1 MALPSTHPER
11 SRRGE
16 VAAAVRACL
25 QLVHLLSKRMLTRHK
40 YIFLLKSAFLASVGL
55 WGALA
60 GTQDTLFL
68 AAPPGRARAEAR
80 GSVVSLSNHVLEAEW
95 SVASGKLSGSKFVNH
110 VTEEGF
116 SLPRDPFT
124 IIFKDGTRLPASE
137 MKLVGAPRTEALAA
151 NPHSS
156 RAADHFEGQA
166 ALLRLQDSKQ
176 QDSKQTVAVD
186 WRVMLRDDSN
196 YVREEITISALRDDQ
211 AIAEVRLFNDS
222 LAGARRAGIVK
233 GSPVTVGNVF
243 LGIENPLAECEAAD
257 LVTCTMK
264 RELPLR
270 KGQTVTYSL
279 VVGVSPAG
287 QMRRSFLNYV
297 ERERAHPYRTFLH
310 YNSWYDI
317 GFGKP
322 YDAPAV
328 LDVIGAFGA
337 ELVHSRGVKL
347 DSFLLDDGW
356 DDPRSSWRMN
366 PGFPQRL
373 SPLSGAAE
381 KYGAGMGVWLSPW
394 GGYDEAKQRRLEYGR
409 KIGLEIN
416 KGGFALSGPKYYDRF
431 REVSLGFIR
440 NEGVN
445 IFKIDGTGNV
455 NTVFPAS
462 AFDSDFAAAISLIQ
476 AWRSAKP
483 EIYVNLTVGT
493 YPSPFW
499 LLYADSIWRGG
510 EDHSFAGVG
519 SWREKWI
526 TYRDEQTYQNIVQAG
541 PLFPLNSLMLHGLIY
556 ARQAEHLESDPGND
570 FENEVHDYFG
580 SGTQLQE
587 MYVSHALLSKDN
599 WDVLAEG
606 ANWSRRNAG
615 VLRDTHWIG
624 GNPGKLEVYGWAAWS
639 PAKAI
644 LTLRNP
650 SDQPQS
656 LWVDVGRVL
665 ELPATT
671 DSKFVAR
678 SPWKHDS
685 GVPPVS
691 LLAGQP
697 HTFDLQPFEVLN
709 LELLPVDRAQP

>member
-1 MALPSTHPER
+1 MALPSAHPER
-11 SRRGE
+11 SRRGVRE
-16 VAAAVRACL
+16 VVAVRACL
-25 QLVHLLSKRMLTRHK
+25 QSVHLLVKRMLTGHK
-40 YIFLLKSAFLASVGL
+40 YIFLLKSAFLAGVGL
-55 WGALA
+55 CGALA
-60 GTQDTLFL
+60 GAQDTLFL
-68 AAPPGRARAEAR
+68 GAPPGRARSEAR

-95 SVASGKLSGSKFVNH
+95 SVAGGKLAGSKFVNH

-222 LAGARRAGIVK
+222 LTGARRAGTVK

-257 LVTCTMK
+257 IITCTMK

-279 VVGVSPAG
+279 VIGVSPAG

-297 ERERAHPYRTFLH
+297 EQERAHPYRTFLH

-337 ELVHSRGVKL
+337 ELVRSRGVKL

-366 PGFPQRL
+366 SGFPQGL
-373 SPLSGAAE
+373 SSLSGAAE

-394 GGYDEAKQRRLEYGR
+394 GGYETK
-409 KIGLEIN
+409 
-416 KGGFALSGPKYYDRF
+416 
-431 REVSLGFIR
+431 
-440 NEGVN
+440 
-445 IFKIDGTGNV
+445 
-455 NTVFPAS
+455 
-462 AFDSDFAAAISLIQ
+462 AA
-476 AWRSAKP
+476 
-483 EIYVNLTVGT
+483 
-493 YPSPFW
+493 
-499 LLYADSIWRGG
+499 
-510 EDHSFAGVG
+510 
-519 SWREKWI
+519 
-526 TYRDEQTYQNIVQAG
+526 
-541 PLFPLNSLMLHGLIY
+541 
-556 ARQAEHLESDPGND
+556 
-570 FENEVHDYFG
+570 
-580 SGTQLQE
+580 
-587 MYVSHALLSKDN
+587 
-599 WDVLAEG
+599 
-606 ANWSRRNAG
+606 
-615 VLRDTHWIG
+615 
-624 GNPGKLEVYGWAAWS
+624 
-639 PAKAI
+639 
-644 LTLRNP
+644 
-650 SDQPQS
+650 
-656 LWVDVGRVL
+656 
-665 ELPATT
+665 
-671 DSKFVAR
+671 
-678 SPWKHDS
+678 
-685 GVPPVS
+685 
-691 LLAGQP
+691 
-697 HTFDLQPFEVLN
+697 
-709 LELLPVDRAQP
+709 

>member
-1 MALPSTHPER
+1 MP
-11 SRRGE
+11 
-16 VAAAVRACL
+16 
-25 QLVHLLSKRMLTRHK
+25 TRHK
-40 YIFLLKSAFLASVGL
+40 SIFLLRSAFLASVGL

-60 GTQDTLFL
+60 GAQDSLFL
-68 AAPPGRARAEAR
+68 GAPPGRARAEAR
-80 GSVVSLSNHVLEAEW
+80 GSVVSLSNHALEAEW
-95 SVASGKLSGSKFVNH
+95 SVASGKLAGSKFVNH

-124 IIFKDGTRLPASE
+124 IIFKDGTRLPASA

-156 RAADHFEGQA
+156 RAADHLEGQSF
-166 ALLRLQDSKQ
+166 LLRLQDP
-176 QDSKQTVAVD
+176 KQTVAVD

-196 YVREEITISALRDDQ
+196 YLREEITISALRDDQ

-222 LAGARRAGIVK
+222 LAGARVAGTVK

-257 LVTCTMK
+257 IITCTMK

-270 KGQTVTYSL
+270 KGQTVTYS
-279 VVGVSPAG
+279 VVIGVSPAG

-310 YNSWYDI
+310 YNCWYDI

-322 YDAPAV
+322 YDAAAV
-328 LDVIGAFGA
+328 LDVVDAFGT
-337 ELVHSRGVKL
+337 ELVRKRNVKL

-356 DDPRSSWRMN
+356 DNPRSSWRMN
-366 PGFPQRL
+366 SGFPQGL

-381 KYGAGMGVWLSPW
+381 QYGAGMGVWLSPW

-416 KGGFALSGPKYYDRF
+416 EGGFALSGPKYYDRF
-431 REVSLGFIR
+431 REVSLDFIR
-440 NEGVN
+440 KEGVN
-445 IFKIDGTGNV
+445 VFKIDGTGNV

-476 AWRSAKP
+476 TWRSARP
-483 EIYVNLTVGT
+483 EIYVNLTTGT

-526 TYRDEQTYQNIVQAG
+526 TYRDQQTYQNIVQAG

-656 LWVDVGRVL
+656 LSIDVGRVL

-671 DSKFVAR
+671 YSKFVAR
-678 SPWKHDS
+678 SPWKHES
-685 GVPPVS
+685 EVPSVS
-691 LLAGQP
+691 LVAGQP

-709 LELLPVDRAQP
+709 LELLPVDGAQP

>member
-1 MALPSTHPER
+1 MPS
-11 SRRGE
+11 
-16 VAAAVRACL
+16 
-25 QLVHLLSKRMLTRHK
+25 RHK
-40 YIFLLKSAFLASVGL
+40 SIFLLKSAFLASVGL

-60 GTQDTLFL
+60 GAQDSLFL
-68 AAPPGRARAEAR
+68 GAPPGRARAEAR
-80 GSVVSLSNHVLEAEW
+80 GSVVSLSNRVLEAEW
-95 SVASGKLSGSKFVNH
+95 SVASGKLAGSKFVNH

-116 SLPRDPFT
+116 SLPRDPFA
-124 IIFKDGTRLPASE
+124 IIFKDGTRLPASA

-156 RAADHFEGQA
+156 RAADHLEGQSF
-166 ALLRLQDSKQ
+166 LLRLQDP
-176 QDSKQTVAVD
+176 KQTVAVD

-222 LAGARRAGIVK
+222 LAGARVAGTVK

-257 LVTCTMK
+257 IITCTMK

-279 VVGVSPAG
+279 VIGVSPAG

-337 ELVHSRGVKL
+337 ELVRSRGVKL

-366 PGFPQRL
+366 SGFPQGL

-381 KYGAGMGVWLSPW
+381 QYGAGMGVWLSPW

-431 REVSLGFIR
+431 REVSLDFIR
-440 NEGVN
+440 TEGVN
-445 IFKIDGTGNV
+445 VFKIDGTGNV

-476 AWRSAKP
+476 TWRSAKP
-483 EIYVNLTVGT
+483 EIYVNLTTGT

-526 TYRDEQTYQNIVQAG
+526 TYRDQQTYQNIVQAG

-650 SDQPQS
+650 SDRPQS
-656 LWVDVGRVL
+656 LSIDVGRVL

-685 GVPPVS
+685 GVPSVS
-691 LLAGQP
+691 LVAGQP

>member
-1 MALPSTHPER
+1 MP
-11 SRRGE
+11 
-16 VAAAVRACL
+16 
-25 QLVHLLSKRMLTRHK
+25 TRHK
-40 YIFLLKSAFLASVGL
+40 SIFLLKSAVLASVGL
-55 WGALA
+55 WGTLA
-60 GTQDTLFL
+60 GAQNSLFVGT
-68 AAPPGRARAEAR
+68 PPGRARAEAR
-80 GSVVSLSNHVLEAEW
+80 GSVVSLSNHVLKAEW
-95 SVASGKLSGSKFVNH
+95 SVAGGKLAGSKFVNH

-116 SLPRDPFT
+116 SLPRDPFA
-124 IIFKDGTRLPASE
+124 IIFKDGTRLPASA

-156 RAADHFEGQA
+156 RAADHLEGQSG
-166 ALLRLQDSKQ
+166 LLRLQDP
-176 QDSKQTVAVD
+176 KQTVAVD

-222 LAGARRAGIVK
+222 LAGARVAGTVK

-257 LVTCTMK
+257 IITCTMK

-279 VVGVSPAG
+279 VIGVSPAG

-337 ELVHSRGVKL
+337 ELVRSRGVKL

-366 PGFPQRL
+366 SGFPQGL

-381 KYGAGMGVWLSPW
+381 QYGAGMGVWLSPW

-431 REVSLGFIR
+431 REVSLDFIR
-440 NEGVN
+440 KDGVN
-445 IFKIDGTGNV
+445 LFKIDGTGKV

-462 AFDSDFAAAISLIQ
+462 AFDSDFAAAIGLIQ

-483 EIYVNLTVGT
+483 EIYVNLTTGT

-526 TYRDEQTYQNIVQAG
+526 TYRDQQTYQNIVQAG

-650 SDQPQS
+650 SDRPQS
-656 LWVDVGRVL
+656 LSIDVGRVL

-685 GVPPVS
+685 GVPSVS
-691 LLAGQP
+691 LVAGQP

>member
-60 GTQDTLFL
+60 GAQDTLFL

-124 IIFKDGTRLPASE
+124 IIFKDGTWLPASE
-137 MKLVGAPRTEALAA
+137 MKLVGAPRTEILAA

-156 RAADHFEGQA
+156 HAADHFEGQA
-166 ALLRLQDSKQ
+166 GLLRL

-366 PGFPQRL
+366 PGFPQGL

-416 KGGFALSGPKYYDRF
+416 EGGFALSGPKYYDRF
-431 REVSLGFIR
+431 REVSLDFIR
-440 NEGVN
+440 KEGVN
-445 IFKIDGTGNV
+445 LFKIDGTGNV

-483 EIYVNLTVGT
+483 EIYVNLTTGT

-656 LWVDVGRVL
+656 LSIDVARVL

-685 GVPPVS
+685 GGPSVS

>member
-1 MALPSTHPER
+1 
-11 SRRGE
+11 
-16 VAAAVRACL
+16 
-25 QLVHLLSKRMLTRHK
+25 
-40 YIFLLKSAFLASVGL
+40 
-55 WGALA
+55 
-60 GTQDTLFL
+60 
-68 AAPPGRARAEAR
+68 
-80 GSVVSLSNHVLEAEW
+80 
-95 SVASGKLSGSKFVNH
+95 
-110 VTEEGF
+110 
-116 SLPRDPFT
+116 
-124 IIFKDGTRLPASE
+124 
-137 MKLVGAPRTEALAA
+137 
-151 NPHSS
+151 
-156 RAADHFEGQA
+156 
-166 ALLRLQDSKQ
+166 
-176 QDSKQTVAVD
+176 
-186 WRVMLRDDSN
+186 
-196 YVREEITISALRDDQ
+196 
-211 AIAEVRLFNDS
+211 
-222 LAGARRAGIVK
+222 
-233 GSPVTVGNVF
+233 VTVGNVF

-257 LVTCTMK
+257 IITCTMK

-270 KGQTVTYSL
+270 KGQTVTYS
-279 VVGVSPAG
+279 VVIGVSPAG

-310 YNSWYDI
+310 YNCWYDI

-337 ELVHSRGVKL
+337 ELVRSRGVKL

-366 PGFPQRL
+366 SGFPQGL

-381 KYGAGMGVWLSPW
+381 QYGAGMGVWLSPW

-416 KGGFALSGPKYYDRF
+416 EGGFALSGPKYYDRF
-431 REVSLGFIR
+431 REVSLDFIR
-440 NEGVN
+440 KEGVN
-445 IFKIDGTGNV
+445 VFKIDGTGNV

-476 AWRSAKP
+476 TWRSARP
-483 EIYVNLTVGT
+483 EIYVNLTTGT

-526 TYRDEQTYQNIVQAG
+526 TYRDQQTYQNIVQAG

-656 LWVDVGRVL
+656 LSIDVGRVL

-671 DSKFVAR
+671 YSKFVAR
-678 SPWKHDS
+678 SPWKHES
-685 GVPPVS
+685 EVPSVS
-691 LLAGQP
+691 LVAGQP

-709 LELLPVDRAQP
+709 LELLPVDGAQP